1 MKTQK
6 LYDIDSHLC
15 EFEAVVLSCE
25 EAKSGYKSVL
35 DKTAFFPEGGGQ
47 ASDIGTLGDTRG
59 FDVQIEN
66 GEIYHYTKDAL
77 NIGDTINGKL
87 DFARRH
93 TFMQNHTGE
102 HIVSGILHKLYGFS
116 NVGFHLGE
124 EFATLDF
131 DGELSR
137 EALNEVEYLANLK
150 VWQNLPVKTYYPQGD
165 ELKKLEYRS
174 KGELE
179 GDIRIVEITDTDMC
193 ACCAPHVK
201 NTGEIGVIKLLDTL
215 RMRGGT
221 RVTFKC
227 GSFALLDYRTKYE
240 NAASISNLLSSKQ
253 DEIAEAVDMLLSKLE
268 CEKLAHQETARKM
281 INQIIDN
288 AKEKAVFAENLE
300 TKELQ
305 ALAYGLH
312 KAKGG
317 LCGAFSK
324 REAGYAFAICDSED
338 QLQKF
343 FAGFKAKFT
352 VRGGGRGTMV
362 QGTVY
367 ADEQEIKFVM
377 IQ

>member
-25 EAKSGYKSVL
+25 KAKSGYKSVL

-47 ASDIGTLGDTRG
+47 ASDIGTLGDTRV

-77 NIGDTINGKL
+77 NISDTINGKL

-305 ALAYGLH
+305 TLADGLH

-367 ADEQEIKFVM
+367 ADEQEIKLFF
-377 IQ
+377 